1 MNIEKD
7 FSRDTWDNVENAVW
21 DEVTDSI
28 NLAMNRIVW
37 IDVEEKVESVI
48 DDFVKRYTLLKLNDY
63 EY

>member
-1 MNIEKD
+1 MNISED
-7 FSRDTWDNVENAVW
+7 FSWDIVENAVW

-28 NLAMNRIVW
+28 SLAMNRIVW
-37 IDVEEKVESVI
+37 IDVEERVESVI